1 MSIAVVDTKPV
12 PVTVT
17 TGLDELTSSVEGET
31 EAIVGAGFSTTR
43 FTGVPDEL
51 VVVPLDTTT
60 GNCIPVVNCAAGTVA
75 VNSVL
80 LTYVVTSAT
89 PPTSITL
96 PLINP
101 DPMTVI
107 VCALAPAERLVG
119 VIDEIAGVGVTLPPP
134 PEPEPPPLQPL
145 QSTNTARVKK
155 LRGKRPL
162 DFIWRSIYRRLWLT
176 HPPFAIFSRPLELC
190 LNSSATVAYQ
200 QHFDRCLSRR

>member
-17 TGLDELTSSVEGET
+17 TGLDELTTSIEGET
-31 EAIVGAGFSTTR
+31 EATVGAGLFTTR

-60 GNCIPVVNCAAGTVA
+60 ANCIPVANCVAGTVA

-80 LTYVVTSAT
+80 LTYMVASAT

-96 PLINP
+96 LLMNP

-107 VCALAPAERLVG
+107 VCGLDPAERLVG
-119 VIDEIAGVGVTLPPP
+119 LIDEIAGVGVILPPP
-134 PEPEPPPLQPL
+134 PPEPPPLQPL
-145 QSTNTARVKK
+145 ETTSTARAKAK

-162 DFIWRSIYRRLWLT
+162 DFIWRSIYRKL
-176 HPPFAIFSRPLELC
+176 
-190 LNSSATVAYQ
+190 
-200 QHFDRCLSRR
+200 